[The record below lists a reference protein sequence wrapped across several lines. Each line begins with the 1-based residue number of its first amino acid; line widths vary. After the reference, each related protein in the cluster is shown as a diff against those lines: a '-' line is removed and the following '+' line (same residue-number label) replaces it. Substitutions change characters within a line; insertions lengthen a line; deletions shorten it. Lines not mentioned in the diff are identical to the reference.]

1 MPRGK
6 RNPKPDAT
14 LVTPIE
20 ATPIEPKAEK
30 PKKVVEKPKKVLE
43 KITITEDDVLLLKV
57 YKAAYKENSAENIRK
72 AFNQHNK
79 MFPDNAEAK
88 IFCQGCVFRV
98 FQRMRNHFNSK
109 KMDHNT
115 NA

>member
-6 RNPKPDAT
+6 RNSKPDAT

-30 PKKVVEKPKKVLE
+30 PKKVVE